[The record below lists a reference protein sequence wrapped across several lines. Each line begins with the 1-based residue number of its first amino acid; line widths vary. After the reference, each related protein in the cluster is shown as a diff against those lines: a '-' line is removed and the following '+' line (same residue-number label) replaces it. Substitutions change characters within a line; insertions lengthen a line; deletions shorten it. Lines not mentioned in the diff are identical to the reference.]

1 MTASHYRR
9 LLNDGQQYR
18 LCHSAYAGLHDPSFC
33 VFMQVLMH
41 LFVQSYPL
49 YLHVAHRQTR
59 CSVPVCDTTPE

>member
-41 LFVQSYPL
+41 LFVHSYPL
-49 YLHVAHRQTR
+49 YLHIAHR
-59 CSVPVCDTTPE
+59 